1 MNTTRPHQTGDGSYP
16 KPQRGQQHHVTGSR
30 LTGKSAVPLLRCSTN
45 EQVETSLPDQFAS
58 ISAFAEKKGMS
69 LLAGVELA
77 GVSGSIRANLDRM
90 VDDVIRRKE
99 AGEHIDVVVFYDQ
112 SRFGRSGSSHYQQL
126 EDRLRL
132 AGIELAEADMYVE
145 DRQAQK
151 YMRFFKAE
159 ASQMHAMRIAVDSA
173 RGQQSALERG
183 QRSHSPK
190 APYGTDRMYLTHDDK
205 PICVVRR
212 LADGSRLRIDP
223 AGHAEP
229 LRFPPGAPAYR
240 RGSIEKDTL
249 VPGDPEHQRVVIR
262 IFRMHYVDRFGGY
275 KIAGILN
282 DEGVAGPSGG
292 DWTCKAV
299 EAIYKNETYT
309 GIGIANRVKNTLY
322 CHRAP
327 TMPESFEDPTGV
339 RVRGFRPAEDWLE
352 VEYPKLADYLPAD
365 LKSLA
370 IQGQQKYQE
379 KIASGKTRDP
389 TRANGRRRHL
399 LSGLM
404 IEKTTGKPMK
414 CVRSGQ
420 IKRVYYTLSDRDR
433 RTTPR
438 QDHLYHRIPS
448 EPLHTAVL
456 EEIEALLCG
465 IDGLADMVKKEIRRQ
480 YNDVVGDSE
489 ARQGLVKQVS
499 LLKKRYASQVGMLG
513 GPDDSVVREVIAA
526 TEEQLRLAASRLD
539 EMGCAPEL
547 SDSDIDAIAV
557 GVLSNMSELLST
569 LADGDA
575 ALRRVAE
582 HLVGSAVADLETS
595 EVAIELVVPADLL
608 QRRLMGL
615 ASCRGS
621 ESYRWTH
628 LFEAIPLD
636 CFVVEIPE
644 RCAGPCWEPWK
655 PQGCSDC
662 HDQPHAA

>member
-1 MNTTRPHQTGDGSYP
+1 MNTARPHQIGDGACP
-16 KPQRGQQHHVTGSR
+16 KSQRGQQHHATGSR

-69 LLAGVELA
+69 LLPGVELA

-90 VDDVIRRKE
+90 VDEVIRRKE

-212 LADGSRLRIDP
+212 RADGSRLRIDP
-223 AGHAEP
+223 SGQTEP

-249 VPGDPEHQRVVIR
+249 VPGDPEHQKVVIR
-262 IFRMHYVDRFGGY
+262 IFRMHYVQRFGGY

-282 DEGVAGPSGG
+282 DEGIAGPTGG
-292 DWTCKAV
+292 EWTAKAV

-339 RVRGFRPAEDWLE
+339 RVRGFRPAEDWLA

-365 LKSLA
+365 LKTLA
-370 IQGQQKYQE
+370 IQGQQRYQE
-379 KIASGKTRDP
+379 KIASGRTRDP

-420 IKRVYYTLSDRDR
+420 VKRVYYTLSDRDR

-438 QDHLYHRIPS
+438 QDHLFRRIPS

-465 IDGLADMVKKEIRRQ
+465 IDGLSDMVRTEIRRQ
-480 YNDVVGDSE
+480 YDDVVGDSS
-489 ARQGLVKQVS
+489 ARRELTKQ
-499 LLKKRYASQVGMLG
+499 LAQLKRRYSSQVGMLG
-513 GPDDSVVREVIAA
+513 GPDDSVVREAISA
-526 TEEQLRLAASRLD
+526 TEEQLRLTKDRL
-539 EMGCAPEL
+539 ESMGCAPEL
-547 SDSDIDAIAV
+547 TDAEIYAIAD
-557 GVLSNMSELLST
+557 GVLSDIGSLLGT
-569 LADGDA
+569 LEDGDV
-575 ALRRVAE
+575 ALRRVTE
-582 HLVGSAVADLETS
+582 QLVGSAVADLDNS
-595 EVAIELVVPADLL
+595 EVAIELVVPAELL

-628 LFEAIPLD
+628 LFEAISLD
-636 CFVVEIPE
+636 RFMVEIPE
-644 RCAGPCWEPWK
+644 RCAGPCWEPWT
-655 PQGCSDC
+655 PQGCLECDRQ
-662 HDQPHAA
+662 DHAA